1 MSDTA
6 PAEDS
11 APPEEPAQPA
21 LARPEAAPLSP
32 QEVSA
37 AAGCKSV
44 AYVFVVAGLLMAAVV
59 YWRVREWRGRPQQP
73 ELSLELSDL
82 QVPKETVIRGALP
95 GSIPRLT
102 RVRTL
107 TPEEADAT
115 KIRRGKFLVKGD
127 LVIGVALGGEAVA
140 YPLRFLVWHEV
151 VEHEVGG
158 VPLAV
163 CYGPWD
169 GGAGAFD
176 RRPLRPDGTQEE
188 APRHLVPSGVVSNS
202 AQLIA
207 DEPAGEAKGSLW
219 SSLQA
224 RAVAGPAAKA
234 GLTLRRVPAEVIRW
248 EDWRALHPET
258 RVLAH
263 DDQRLKLYGR
273 APYKTYLGSDTLQF
287 PVEPLPPAGL
297 PRKAA
302 ILAVRLG
309 SEWRV
314 YPVDALV
321 ERAAGG
327 QDTVRFG
334 ERTLRFQAWR
344 NDEKPAAARITDPV
358 DEAVRAYWFAWYA
371 ARPEARILGEGL

>member
-1 MSDTA
+1 MAYVLITA
-6 PAEDS
+6 LLLMGGVVVWRVSQWRAA
-11 APPEEPAQPA
+11 APPPP
-21 LARPEAAPLSP
+21 P
-32 QEVSA
+32 
-37 AAGCKSV
+37 
-44 AYVFVVAGLLMAAVV
+44 
-59 YWRVREWRGRPQQP
+59 
-73 ELSLELSDL
+73 LELSTCL
-82 QVPKETVIRGALP
+82 VPKASLLQGALP

-107 TPEEADAT
+107 TPEEADTT

-127 LVIGVALGGEAVA
+127 LVIGVARGQEAMA

-151 VEHEVGG
+151 VEHELGG
-158 VPLAV
+158 VPLAI

-169 GGAGAFD
+169 GGVGVFD
-176 RRPLRPDGTQEE
+176 RRPIRPDGTQLP
-188 APRHLVPSGVVSNS
+188 APREFFPAGVVSNS
-202 AQLIA
+202 AQLIGDTPHGA
-207 DEPAGEAKGSLW
+207 QATPESLW

-224 RAVAGPAAKA
+224 RAVTGPAAKE

-273 APYKTYLGSDTLQF
+273 APYKTYLGSDSLQF
-287 PVEPLPPAGL
+287 PVDPLPPPGI

-309 SEWRV
+309 DDWRV

-321 ERAAGG
+321 EASLAG
-327 QDTVRFG
+327 QSEVRFG
-334 ERTLRFQAWR
+334 ERQLRFQAWR
-344 NDEKPAAARITDPV
+344 NDEKPATARFLDPV
-358 DEAVRAYWFAWYA
+358 DEVVRAYWFAWYA
-371 ARPEARILGEGL
+371 ARPEARTLAEDFAP